1 MRGADTVTGIEGPC
15 HTAVN
20 LLFYNLCCV
29 GTARR
34 SRRRPAGDLPV
45 AFLSGDGPSASISLA
60 IEKGLHIMAWIILVL
75 AGLFEVVWAVGLK
88 YTEGFTR
95 LVPSA
100 VTLVG
105 MLISFWLL
113 SLAMKTLPLG
123 TAYAIWVGIG
133 AIGAF
138 VAGLVLFHEALSPM
152 RVISVL
158 LIAAGL
164 IGLKLSS

>member
-1 MRGADTVTGIEGPC
+1 
-15 HTAVN
+15 
-20 LLFYNLCCV
+20 
-29 GTARR
+29 
-34 SRRRPAGDLPV
+34 
-45 AFLSGDGPSASISLA
+45 
-60 IEKGLHIMAWIILVL
+60 MAWIILVL

-95 LVPSA
+95 LVPS
-100 VTLVG
+100 VITLIG

-138 VAGLVLFHEALSPM
+138 IAGLVLFHEAASPM
-152 RVISVL
+152 RVLSVL